1 MPAIPT
7 RYYGFLKPEGSDMY
21 DINIFNNNADSIDSY
36 IHFNAEHIQDT
47 QNMFAPVFVVTSSYS
62 VGDKV
67 IKDNG
72 LYKFKVAHAP
82 GNWDASEVEPY
93 KVTESSIITGTLT
106 AGQTSITIL
115 SDYITTDSVLAFYT
129 SIYGVNP
136 LTVLASAGS
145 VTLTFNAQATN
156 MDVGVEIV
164 R

>member
-1 MPAIPT
+1 MAT
-7 RYYGFLKPEGSDMY
+7 HTQYYGFIKPEGTDMY
-21 DINIFNNNADSIDSY
+21 DIEDFNDNADSIDSY
-36 IHFNAEHIQDT
+36 IHNNAEHIQDT
-47 QNMFAPVFVVTSSYS
+47 QGMLAPAFITSASYAIGDIVTYN
-62 VGDKV
+62 
-67 IKDNG
+67 NG
-72 LYKFKVAHAP
+72 IYKFKVAHAP
-82 GNWDASEVEPY
+82 GNWNASEVDLY
-93 KVTESSIITGTLT
+93 KVTESSIITGTLV

-136 LTVLASAGS
+136 LTALASAGS